1 VLAINQRKGDTMT
14 DSMDYVRDLPGFDR
28 GHPHYY
34 KEPII
39 DHLLEITLQLAAE
52 IWVNRDRQMVIE
64 HLLATVGEVT
74 PEAIERFEPTDEFK
88 ALQQSNR
95 KEFTN
100 RVFGCLYSDLPDDPR
115 GSFVPG
121 TINKKKA

>member
-1 VLAINQRKGDTMT
+1 MT
-14 DSMDYVRDLPGFDR
+14 DAMDYVRKLPGFDR

-52 IWVNRDRQMVIE
+52 IWVNRDRQMVME
-64 HLLATVGEVT
+64 HLLKTEGKVT
-74 PEAIERFEPTDEFK
+74 PEAIEQFHPTDEFR
-88 ALQQSNR
+88 ALLESNR

-100 RVFGCLYSDLPDDPR
+100 RVFGCLYANLPDDAD
-115 GSFVPG
+115 GTFTPG
-121 TINKKKA
+121 TFNEKKA

>member
-1 VLAINQRKGDTMT
+1 MT
-14 DSMDYVRDLPGFDR
+14 DSMDYIRDLPGFDR

-52 IWVNRDRQMVIE
+52 IWVNRDRQMVME
-64 HLLATVGEVT
+64 HLLATEGKITTEG
-74 PEAIERFEPTDEFK
+74 IETFEPTDEFK
-88 ALQQSNR
+88 ELLQTNR

-100 RVFGCLYSDLPDDPR
+100 RVFGCLYADLTEDT
-115 GSFVPG
+115 GGGFVPG